1 MTSLEDLAME
11 NKTFFLRAIGVIGLI
26 FALTTLVVIR
36 FFWCGLTPILEHK
49 LSAVRP
55 VFTAFLDY
63 YFWQYQQ

>member
-49 LSAVRP
+49 LSS
-55 VFTAFLDY
+55 VFTVFTVFLII
-63 YFWQYQQ
+63 YFSQYQQ

>member
-36 FFWCGLTPILEHK
+36 FFWCGLTPILGTK
-49 LSAVRP
+49 LSAADQ
-55 VFTAFLDY
+55 VFSVFLIS
-63 YFWQYQQ
+63 YFYQYQQ